1 MPLSENVNGEVLD
14 WHFKKRETDTLFSVG
29 HHPVATLYNMG
40 GRKWTVVP
48 VTPLLP
54 FIFQGKADG
63 FRSRYD
69 ACAYALSIWR
79 AQRLAERASW

>member
-14 WHFKKRETDTLFSVG
+14 WRFKKRETDTVFYVG
-29 HHPVATLYNMG
+29 HHCVATLYNMG
-40 GRKWTVVP
+40 GRRWTVVP
-48 VTPLLP
+48 ITPLLP

-79 AQRLAERASW
+79 AQRLAERHS

>member
-1 MPLSENVNGEVLD
+1 MPLSETYNGEVLD
-14 WHFKKRETDTLFSVG
+14 WKFTRHTDFSYLFAVG
-29 HHPVATLYNMG
+29 RYNVATVYNMG

-48 VTPLLP
+48 ITPLLP

-79 AQRLAERASW
+79 AQRDAELRS